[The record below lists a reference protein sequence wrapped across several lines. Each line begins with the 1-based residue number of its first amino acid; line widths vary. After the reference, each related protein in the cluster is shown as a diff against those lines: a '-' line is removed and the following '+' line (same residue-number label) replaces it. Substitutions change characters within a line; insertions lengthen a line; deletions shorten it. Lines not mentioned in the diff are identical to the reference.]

1 MNGLPY
7 KLDEITVT
15 NDYAFKKLFG
25 TEENKDIMIEFI
37 SLVTKMNKRDFEDV
51 KIDNTELSPQFFTD
65 KRGRVDVKIV
75 LKNGDKIDVE
85 MQNIFFSHYPKRSL
99 YYWAQLFLENFN
111 TGYEYS
117 KLNKCISI
125 NILNAPFPLTDL
137 LHSEYKILEVNKHTL
152 LDDAFEMHF
161 FDLTKLT
168 EENMMHT
175 MSEIEQWL
183 LFIKTKNDA
192 IRQGLAKE
200 NPTIAKANEALK
212 NFYLT
217 EEDKRAYLIA
227 NNARSDWASI
237 RGDGKREGLEEGM
250 KQGIKQGMKQG
261 MKQGREQGFYDAKLE
276 TAKNLSNMGLPIA
289 DIAKATMLPEEE
301 IRKLLK

>member
-1 MNGLPY
+1 MDGLPY

-25 TEENKDIMIEFI
+25 TEENKDIMIEFV
-37 SLVTKMNKRDFEDV
+37 SLITKMNKKDFEDV

-75 LKNGDKIDVE
+75 LKTGDKIDVE

-117 KLNKCISI
+117 SLNKCISI

-137 LHSEYKILEVNKHTL
+137 LHSEYKILEVKEHTL

-183 LFIKTKNDA
+183 LFIKTRKDA

-200 NPTIAKANEALK
+200 NPVIAKANEALK

-237 RGDGKREGLEEGM
+237 RGDGKREGLEEGI
-250 KQGIKQGMKQG
+250 KQGIKQGMK
-261 MKQGREQGFYDAKLE
+261 QGFYDAKLE

-301 IRKLLK
+301 IKTMLQ